1 MKINK
6 KTINRL
12 PSILISFFVVGIIV
26 IALIISA
33 NKMLEYIAIRE
44 ELDNLSAL
52 RDNKLLQFDEL
63 RYYVNAEVN
72 DEYREKM
79 ARLLGYCYPDEIIY
93 YVE

>member
-6 KTINRL
+6 KAINKL

-44 ELDNLSAL
+44 EIDNLSAL
-52 RDNKLLQFDEL
+52 RDNKLLQLDEL
-63 RYYVNAEVN
+63 KYYVNAEVN
-72 DEYREKM
+72 DEYKEKM